1 MKIQNVILLVAA
13 ALIAEGAIVYGLWP
27 APSSTGPQ
35 PQTVSAS
42 AARTDESEAAT
53 IRDLRKRIHELEARL
68 AQEAAAAK
76 ELIAEDSTNRIDEAR
91 GRRRGPPSMKEMRA
105 FAEKMKVEDPERFAA
120 MTNRFAKWQ
129 TERAT
134 REAAKTDFLSAI
146 DTSKMTATAKEVHAQ
161 LLALTARQQ
170 EIEAQLRS
178 DDTDDDTRQALFN
191 EMRQNEQQRR
201 TLAVAERGTLL
212 AQTAESLGYTGDDAT
227 EIVATIQS
235 IYSATETHGGHGPG
249 GDAGAPPPPQ

>member
-1 MKIQNVILLVAA
+1 
-13 ALIAEGAIVYGLWP
+13 
-27 APSSTGPQ
+27 
-35 PQTVSAS
+35 
-42 AARTDESEAAT
+42 
-53 IRDLRKRIHELEARL
+53 
-68 AQEAAAAK
+68 
-76 ELIAEDSTNRIDEAR
+76 
-91 GRRRGPPSMKEMRA
+91 MRA